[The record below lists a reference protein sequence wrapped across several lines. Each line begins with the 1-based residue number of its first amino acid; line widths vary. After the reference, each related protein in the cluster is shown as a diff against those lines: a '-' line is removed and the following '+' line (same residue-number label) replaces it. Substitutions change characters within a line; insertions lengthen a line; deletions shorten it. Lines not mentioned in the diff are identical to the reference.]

1 MRGLGRGVGNPAA
14 GWTRGADPRQIE
26 PREAHGRRWGL
37 ETRKSLFPAPGVS
50 CPGLGLPL
58 SAAPPLWGS
67 PSRPL
72 RKFAP
77 AWGIATFAP
86 CCSII
91 KARKKVGKNWSIFF
105 CPILSQHILHP
116 TTPPPPRGVLAESAV
131 WPPLLYSFSSQQ
143 PTAGQGGML
152 CLLGNPDFNDFGA
165 VTPDM
170 NGYHPTH

>member
-58 SAAPPLWGS
+58 SAAPPLWDS

-91 KARKKVGKNWSIFF
+91 KARKKWVKLVDFF
-105 CPILSQHILHP
+105 LPNFVTHFASRYSPPHGVSSPSRRYGLPSCTLSV
-116 TTPPPPRGVLAESAV
+116 R
-131 WPPLLYSFSSQQ
+131 SSQR
-143 PTAGQGGML
+143 PVKGGCSASWETLTSMISVRL
-152 CLLGNPDFNDFGA
+152 HLI
-165 VTPDM
+165 
-170 NGYHPTH
+170 